1 MAIATLGQRQ
11 YLQALERSLRIIRNT
26 DHLSLEASI
35 EELCKIQMMLMY
47 LEQKNESTLL
57 DFIHNLKSNTEEV
70 KVFYERYFRMYV
82 PVSSFVGWDKLYAG
96 KTSFVKVIEELSD
109 SGIFGCEQ
117 QDKALA
123 FSEFLQMHYAGYLSE
138 YSTPNILSMFIDSVL
153 DTENLMSFA
162 DPCCGLG
169 GLLVEAVKN
178 KGNHIKVKGFD
189 VNQRMVNTANLQLM
203 IYGYKETVVG
213 CQDILGTAV
222 AFMDGP
228 YEAVVSH
235 LPVRHRAFS
244 IAGRRGD
251 GIDKMFSRIQEDI
264 IISQILKMLKPNGI
278 AALVV
283 SDELLLTERRADS
296 RRWLYQNAQILNITR
311 LEGISY
317 NGSSNKR
324 AYNVVIL
331 RKQNYPT
338 SDVCMATL
346 IKDGTSEEEIRE
358 IAQNIKKNIYKNRN
372 LKDYQS
378 QYFRLMEED
387 VWNVNL
393 LFAKEKMGFR
403 YPTVFL
409 KDLVI
414 SDRERARVIDDR
426 YYKQL
431 TVKIK
436 GLGVV
441 ERETEYMGT
450 SSSNNVRYVAHGGQI
465 IMSSLEADKGAV
477 GIVPKGLNQALVSR
491 NYYLFTITSDNIDPD
506 YLAMVLSSE
515 PVLRQLRQHKRGYI
529 MSRISI
535 EKILSLVIPL
545 PSLEE
550 QRMLV
555 GKLMRKVKRAMQ
567 IQDELEMERKDFA
580 LKLFGEE

>member
-1 MAIATLGQRQ
+1 
-11 YLQALERSLRIIRNT
+11 
-26 DHLSLEASI
+26 
-35 EELCKIQMMLMY
+35 
-47 LEQKNESTLL
+47 
-57 DFIHNLKSNTEEV
+57 
-70 KVFYERYFRMYV
+70 
-82 PVSSFVGWDKLYAG
+82 
-96 KTSFVKVIEELSD
+96 
-109 SGIFGCEQ
+109 
-117 QDKALA
+117 
-123 FSEFLQMHYAGYLSE
+123 
-138 YSTPNILSMFIDSVL
+138 
-153 DTENLMSFA
+153 
-162 DPCCGLG
+162 
-169 GLLVEAVKN
+169 
-178 KGNHIKVKGFD
+178 
-189 VNQRMVNTANLQLM
+189 
-203 IYGYKETVVG
+203 
-213 CQDILGTAV
+213 
-222 AFMDGP
+222 
-228 YEAVVSH
+228 
-235 LPVRHRAFS
+235 
-244 IAGRRGD
+244 
-251 GIDKMFSRIQEDI
+251 
-264 IISQILKMLKPNGI
+264 MLKHDGI

-311 LEGISY
+311 FEGISY

-324 AYNVVIL
+324 AYNVMIL
-331 RKQNYPT
+331 RKSDYPT
-338 SDVCMATL
+338 SDVCLATL

-358 IAQNIKKNIYKNRN
+358 IAQNIKKSIYENRN
-372 LKDYQS
+372 LKDYQN

-393 LFAKEKMGFR
+393 LFAKKKMGFR

-441 ERETEYMGT
+441 ERETEYIGT
-450 SSSNNVRYVAHGGQI
+450 SSTNNVRYVAHGGQI

-477 GIVPKGLNQALVSR
+477 GIVPKELNKALVSR

-555 GKLMRKVKRAMQ
+555 GKLMRKVKRVMQ
-567 IQDELEMERKDFA
+567 IQDELEKEQQEFA

>member
-1 MAIATLGQRQ
+1 MTITTLGQQQ

-26 DHLSLEASI
+26 DRLSLEASI
-35 EELCKIQMMLMY
+35 EELCKIQLMKVY
-47 LEQKNESTLL
+47 FDKTSMNSLL
-57 DFIHNLKSNTEEV
+57 QYASALKVSDEDV
-70 KVFYERYFRMYV
+70 KVFYERYFNTYV
-82 PVSSFVGWDKLYAG
+82 PSSSFKGWESLYMG
-96 KTSFVKVIEELSD
+96 KGSFIKVVEELSED
-109 SGIFGCEQ
+109 GLFASEPV
-117 QDKALA
+117 DRANA
-123 FSEFLQMHYAGYLSE
+123 FSEFLQLHYAGYLSE
-138 YSTPNILSMFIDSVL
+138 YSTPEVLSKFIDTL
-153 DTENLMSFA
+153 LNTENLLSLS

-169 GLLVEAVKN
+169 GTLVEVVKQ
-178 KGNHIKVKGFD
+178 KGNGIKIKGYD
-189 VNQRMVNTANLQLM
+189 VNQRMVNTANLQLLM
-203 IYGYKETVVG
+203 YGYKETAVE
-213 CQDILGTAV
+213 CQDVLETAV
-222 AFMDGP
+222 AYMDGP

-251 GIDKMFSRIQEDI
+251 GIDRMFSRIQEDI
-264 IISQILKMLKPNGI
+264 IISQILKMLKHDGI

-311 LEGISY
+311 FEGISY

-324 AYNVVIL
+324 AYNVMIL
-331 RKQNYPT
+331 RKVDYPT
-338 SDVCMATL
+338 SDVCLATL

-358 IAQNIKKNIYKNRN
+358 IAQNIKKSIYENGNI
-372 LKDYQS
+372 KDYQS

-414 SDRERARVIDDR
+414 SDRERAKVVDDR

-441 ERETEYMGT
+441 ERETEYIGT

-477 GIVPKGLNQALVSR
+477 GIVPKELNKALVSR

-555 GKLMRKVKRAMQ
+555 GRLMRKVKRVMQ
-567 IQDELEMERKDFA
+567 IQDELEKEQKEFA
-580 LKLFGEE
+580 LNLFGEE